1 MFKNILKGLGAAA
14 LLCALSSCEDF
25 FETIPGTQYD
35 MESTFQNRTRTE
47 EFLNNVYSYV
57 PEESRERWPNTQGNC
72 SGIWTA
78 SSIEGDVTWD
88 WHITNEWNTGSVYPS
103 NGWINFWYIE
113 YYRGIS
119 KASTFIANVDN
130 CLEATEQA
138 RREWKAQARALR
150 AFYYFM
156 LLRSYGPTTLLG
168 EEAVPLDT
176 PLEDLLLPRNSV
188 DEIVNFIVTEFDRA
202 AEDLPS
208 KYTQANL
215 GRFDR
220 GACKA
225 FKAKVLLY
233 AASPLF
239 NCNETYAGVTNSDG
253 KQIFPQDKSQ
263 ETAKWEAAKQAY
275 EEFFT
280 EFVPSSYDLYRYT
293 DPATGLYDAYES
305 CRRAS
310 CGYYFSDSPEQIFV
324 RMANDGDAGWIFT
337 PYNATQQGSGING
350 GMGFGTSQEMVD
362 LFFTE
367 KGLRIVDDPDYQA
380 VAYGI
385 GEVPDASKYGWDSDY
400 NNPADPDRQYF
411 ASNTNLTLKEWA
423 NREPRFYVN
432 ITFNGSTWLND
443 QDAQFGK
450 FTTNLTRNG
459 QNGYTAAGHD
469 VPYSAYGIRKRAWH
483 AGNQEIH
490 AATLLRL
497 ADMYLGYAECCSAV
511 GDYET
516 AIDYVNL
523 IRNRAGIPEYGSGQD
538 SNGNNRIALSDIGL
552 STNRTDVDKVIR
564 RERLVELAFEWN
576 HFFDVRRWKVADMA
590 VGDDWIYPS
599 YHTGG
604 EGGELHGLNYMADPP
619 EFFQKVVFDTRV
631 FGPQH
636 YLFPIPDAEIRRN
649 PEMVQNYGWSS
660 ASAE

>member
-1 MFKNILKGLGAAA
+1 MFKTILKGLGAAA

-253 KQIFPQDKSQ
+253 KQLFPQDKSQ
-263 ETAKWEAAKQAY
+263 ETD
-275 EEFFT
+275 FHS
-280 EFVPSSYDLYRYT
+280 V
-293 DPATGLYDAYES
+293 
-305 CRRAS
+305 
-310 CGYYFSDSPEQIFV
+310 
-324 RMANDGDAGWIFT
+324 
-337 PYNATQQGSGING
+337 
-350 GMGFGTSQEMVD
+350 
-362 LFFTE
+362 
-367 KGLRIVDDPDYQA
+367 
-380 VAYGI
+380 
-385 GEVPDASKYGWDSDY
+385 
-400 NNPADPDRQYF
+400 
-411 ASNTNLTLKEWA
+411 
-423 NREPRFYVN
+423 
-432 ITFNGSTWLND
+432 
-443 QDAQFGK
+443 
-450 FTTNLTRNG
+450 
-459 QNGYTAAGHD
+459 
-469 VPYSAYGIRKRAWH
+469 
-483 AGNQEIH
+483 
-490 AATLLRL
+490 
-497 ADMYLGYAECCSAV
+497 
-511 GDYET
+511 
-516 AIDYVNL
+516 
-523 IRNRAGIPEYGSGQD
+523 
-538 SNGNNRIALSDIGL
+538 
-552 STNRTDVDKVIR
+552 
-564 RERLVELAFEWN
+564 
-576 HFFDVRRWKVADMA
+576 
-590 VGDDWIYPS
+590 
-599 YHTGG
+599 
-604 EGGELHGLNYMADPP
+604 
-619 EFFQKVVFDTRV
+619 
-631 FGPQH
+631 
-636 YLFPIPDAEIRRN
+636 
-649 PEMVQNYGWSS
+649 
-660 ASAE
+660 